1 MRRNY
6 LLSVY
11 VDKDTYELL
20 QEIAQREERPIS
32 YLVRKIIKEYLDNE
46 KGEEKEVR
54 TIEKVRS
61 QETREEVKSE
71 KPANKKPFSFVIDF

>member
-20 QEIAQREERPIS
+20 QEIAQREERSIS
-32 YLVRKIIKEYLDNE
+32 YLVRKMIKEYLEKRDKSEENE
-46 KGEEKEVR
+46 VK
-54 TIEKVRS
+54 I
-61 QETREEVKSE
+61 REEVK
-71 KPANKKPFSFVIDF
+71 

>member
-32 YLVRKIIKEYLDNE
+32 YLVRKMIKEYLE
-46 KGEEKEVR
+46 KRDKSEEKEVR
-54 TIEKVRS
+54 TIEEVRS
-61 QETREEVKSE
+61 KETREEVKSE
-71 KPANKKPFSFVIDF
+71 KPKKPFSFVIDF